1 MTPVPHQPRNL
12 RRPANALVLLL
23 LLLGAGWLTLSVR
36 GTWSEHAPG
45 VFELLPAG
53 LGATACVLGLLSIGL
68 GRRYPGQLLSA
79 PLLLSVLG
87 VASLGLLRSVQVNQ
101 ILAALPSELTVPPW
115 IPARELVRTAAAHH
129 QTLLLGLMWN
139 GLGMATMAMAVGART
154 GAGQQPRRW
163 VMAGWLALGIAS
175 AALVVSVPVLRA
187 SYAWQMVVVV
197 GPAGI
202 EQLPYWVMYYLQNY
216 ATVETATRLP
226 TVLPLAGLLALLP
239 LLVGGALPAR
249 LDDGHDGH
257 RGLAATGIVGCAICL
272 GLASHHAAAS
282 EVLRWCHAAAFA
294 KESALFGSTHYYA
307 YHAMAGVPAA
317 AVIAGSLVA
326 APLLLAPRPP
336 VVARF
341 AGFVLLVAA
350 VIVLTTAQIATS
362 HRVADA
368 LPPDQEKGYTLWDAT
383 SDVLQLAP
391 LPYTWEDFS
400 SWHPHLQDPSWVAED
415 AHRRVPAMALSGDPP
430 EARLLTVSRDR
441 VVLVGDASSFG
452 RRWNQEL
459 AIVEGGI
466 LTGGHEV
473 TIPALEEA
481 LDRVTS
487 DHWHEHPD
495 TDPVLNVA
503 VDRSI
508 PMSTVT
514 VVRNSA
520 WEAGVDAPAFLVAR
534 SGPAHH
540 PNYAAVWLYSPPR
553 EGLVEGTPV
562 WILTVAP
569 EGLTLRE
576 PDGTEHRAES
586 ARELVAVV
594 SGRAS
599 RNAVLLAVHDDATAF
614 GDYLDAVVTLSS
626 VELFPVVFHAWVS
639 VQQQP
644 LRLAG
649 VQGAEARAREA
660 AATRDWR
667 TEMAFRTVGD
677 VVVGPVPTD
686 WWVEEGEGLYRR
698 MRQPPTDP

>member
-1 MTPVPHQPRNL
+1 LTPVPHEPRTL
-12 RRPANALVLLL
+12 RGLANALVVLLL
-23 LLLGAGWLTLSVR
+23 VLGAGWLTLSVR

-68 GRRYPGQLLSA
+68 GGRYPRRLLSA

-101 ILAALPSELTVPPW
+101 VLAAIPSELAVPPW

-139 GLGMATMAMAVGART
+139 GLGMATMALAVGART
-154 GAGQQPRRW
+154 GDGQRPRWW
-163 VMAGWLALGIAS
+163 VTAGWLALGIAS
-175 AALVVSVPVLRA
+175 AALVVSIPILRA
-187 SYAWQMVVVV
+187 AYAWQMVVVV
-197 GPAGI
+197 GPEGI
-202 EQLPYWVMYYLQNY
+202 EQLPYWVTYYLQNY
-216 ATVETATRLP
+216 ATVETAIRLP

-257 RGLAATGIVGCAICL
+257 RGLAATGIVGCALCL

-294 KESALFGSTHYYA
+294 KEAALFGSTHYYA
-307 YHAMAGVPAA
+307 YHAMAGIPVA

-336 VVARF
+336 LIARF
-341 AGFVLLVAA
+341 TGFVLLVAA

-362 HRVADA
+362 HRVDDA

-415 AHRRVPAMALSGDPP
+415 AYRRVPAMALSGDPP

-441 VVLVGDASSFG
+441 VVLVGNSSSFG

-466 LTGGHEV
+466 LSGGHEV
-473 TIPALEEA
+473 TIPTLEEA

-534 SGPAHH
+534 SGPAYH

-562 WILTVAP
+562 WVMTVAP
-569 EGLTLRE
+569 GGLTLRE
-576 PDGTEHRAES
+576 PDGTEHRAAS

-644 LRLAG
+644 LRLAD
-649 VQGAEARAREA
+649 VQGAEERARK
-660 AATRDWR
+660 ATAIRDWR

-686 WWVEEGEGLYRR
+686 WWVEEGDGRYRR
-698 MRQPPTDP
+698 MRQPPAEP